1 MHNNSLITYKDII
14 ETLPLSRRAVMR
26 VIMRKKK
33 VTRHEI
39 AEELGWQINSVTPRV
54 KELLDSNLIYEFD
67 SIRVG
72 KRPRARLAII
82 DTMAYE
88 MVPS

>member
-1 MHNNSLITYKDII
+1 MHNNSLMAYKEII
-14 ETLPLSRRAVMR
+14 ETLPLSRRTVMR

-33 VTRHEI
+33 ITRHQI

-67 SIRVG
+67 SVRVG
-72 KRPRARLAII
+72 RRSRARLAII
-82 DTMAYE
+82 DNVA
-88 MVPS
+88 